1 MFLHGWMEIP
11 WILGPRFAVGRGG
24 MPWSRGELRITRGKR
39 IPEVSVEFQR
49 QNLVQ
54 ESPKR
59 SPIPG
64 FSIHRKTWRVLGG
77 KFPNSHGIRRGFTQ
91 RLSADLEIWEEGK
104 SPGIKPGFQP
114 RPAKA

>member
-24 MPWSRGELRITRGKR
+24 MPWSRGELRITRGKW
-39 IPEVSVEFQR
+39 IPEVSVEFQQ

-54 ESPKR
+54 ESPKAFQSAAKPGGFR
-59 SPIPG
+59 AANSQIP
-64 FSIHRKTWRVLGG
+64 
-77 KFPNSHGIRRGFTQ
+77 KFPRHPRGFY
-91 RLSADLEIWEEGK
+91 LEIWEEGK